1 MEETFIPQG
10 AKPAMGYDMSKFYG
24 IDARGIPFFYH
35 ISTSNLSFIQTAR
48 DLKSLGI
55 NNNAFFLS
63 LYNPDLADVDPFS
76 PNLTKEQVQAII
88 NECIINPWYFIRECV
103 RIPEQGGGTGPGAG
117 SKFRLHRGNLAAC
130 WCFFRNIDLY
140 LVIPRQCFKTHS
152 MLACLNWAY
161 IFGTSNSVFN
171 FSNKSQKDS
180 DDNLRKM
187 KEQKD
192 VLPIYMQ
199 HRYGIEIDESG
210 DFKQVKGLDN
220 VRTMTNPVNGNR
232 IDSKPSAATEEKA
245 DGIGRG
251 NSAPIQFYDEVE
263 FTKYIGTIIMAAGPA
278 YVRAAENAKKN
289 GAMYGRIFITTPGN
303 IDSQPVKDSMSTREQ
318 AAVFTERLYDMTED
332 DIAAFMKANS
342 RNGIIYIEF
351 NYKQIGMDEEWYQKV
366 CAVSNWDKIKIK
378 REVLLQRIRGTSES
392 PFDPDDLDT
401 INGFRKE
408 PIDEIMINKIFT
420 LYVYERLD
428 KTVPYILG
436 VDCATGVN
444 NDNTV
449 LMVIDPYTLH
459 PVACMKT
466 PLADAVETA
475 QNIIHVVNRYIPK
488 ALVAI
493 ESNHLGSAIIAILKR
508 SSIAANLYYDIDKAM
523 VPDVE
528 TRLDKHGMVMNDP
541 NNRRFYGV
549 ATTATTRPMMMQI
562 LLRHVAERKS
572 DFICRE
578 LIDDLNNLIQKAS
591 GKIEAAPGEHDDVV
605 MAYLIALFVYYHGSK
620 LTRYGITKYDPRKPI
635 GEKVKKVETY
645 ADAYDAL
652 PDDLKQYFPNPQGQ
666 QIYQSYGGLQIDNVP
681 KQNIEVNP
689 SPDYYQSEREQ
700 YINTSSGMRVGV
712 INDEYREKLHSPY
725 EEPSYDD
732 YSGAFDV
739 CDILN
744 SD

>member
-1 MEETFIPQG
+1 MEEVFIPQG

-24 IDARGIPFFYH
+24 IDSRGIPFFYH

-232 IDSKPSAATEEKA
+232 IDSKQSAMTEEKA

-408 PIDEIMINKIFT
+408 PIDEIMVNKIFT
-420 LYVYERLD
+420 LYVYEKLD
-428 KTVPYILG
+428 KTVPYIMG

-449 LMVIDPYTLH
+449 LMIIDPYTLH

-591 GKIEAAPGEHDDVV
+591 GKIEAAQGEHDDVV

-620 LTRYGITKYDPRKPI
+620 LSRYGITKYDPRKPI
-635 GEKVKKVETY
+635 GESVKKVETY
-645 ADAYDAL
+645 ADAYEAL
-652 PDDLKQYFPNPQGQ
+652 PDNLKQYFPNPQGQ
-666 QIYQSYGGLQIDNVP
+666 QLYQSYGGLQLDDVP
-681 KQNIEVNP
+681 KQHIDLNP
-689 SPDYYQSEREQ
+689 PPDYYHSEREQ

-725 EEPSYDD
+725 EDSGYDD

>member
-1 MEETFIPQG
+1 MEEVFIPQG

-24 IDARGIPFFYH
+24 IDSRGIPFFYH

-55 NNNAFFLS
+55 NNNAFFLA

-408 PIDEIMINKIFT
+408 PIDEIMVNKIFT
-420 LYVYERLD
+420 LYVYEKLD
-428 KTVPYILG
+428 KTVPYIMG

-449 LMVIDPYTLH
+449 LMIIDPYTLH

-591 GKIEAAPGEHDDVV
+591 GKIEAAQGEHDDVV

-620 LTRYGITKYDPRKPI
+620 LSRYGITKYDLRKPI
-635 GEKVKKVETY
+635 GEKAKKVETY
-645 ADAYDAL
+645 ADAYEAL
-652 PDDLKQYFPNPQGQ
+652 PDNLKQYFPNPQGQ
-666 QIYQSYGGLQIDNVP
+666 QLYQSYGGLQLDDVP
-681 KQNIEVNP
+681 KQHIDLNP
-689 SPDYYQSEREQ
+689 PPDYYHSEREQ

-725 EEPSYDD
+725 EDSGYDD

>member
-1 MEETFIPQG
+1 MEEVFIPQG

-342 RNGIIYIEF
+342 RNGIVYIEF

-681 KQNIEVNP
+681 KQNVQLNP
-689 SPDYYQSEREQ
+689 PPDYYQSEREQ

-725 EEPSYDD
+725 EESGYDD

>member
-1 MEETFIPQG
+1 MEEVFIPQG

-24 IDARGIPFFYH
+24 IDSRGIPFFYH

-408 PIDEIMINKIFT
+408 PIDEIMVNKIFT
-420 LYVYERLD
+420 LYVYEKLD
-428 KTVPYILG
+428 KTVPYIMG

-449 LMVIDPYTLH
+449 LMIIDPYTLH

-591 GKIEAAPGEHDDVV
+591 GKIEATQGEHDDVV

-620 LTRYGITKYDPRKPI
+620 LSRYGITKYDPRKPI
-635 GEKVKKVETY
+635 GESVKKVETY
-645 ADAYDAL
+645 ADAYEAL
-652 PDDLKQYFPNPQGQ
+652 PDNLKQYFPNPQGQ
-666 QIYQSYGGLQIDNVP
+666 QLYQSYGGLQLDDVP
-681 KQNIEVNP
+681 KQHIDLNP
-689 SPDYYQSEREQ
+689 PPDYYHSEREQ

-725 EEPSYDD
+725 EDSGYDD

>member
-1 MEETFIPQG
+1 MEEVFIPQG

-24 IDARGIPFFYH
+24 IDSRGIPFFYH

-408 PIDEIMINKIFT
+408 PIDEIMVNKIFT
-420 LYVYERLD
+420 LYVYEKLD
-428 KTVPYILG
+428 KTVPYIMG

-449 LMVIDPYTLH
+449 LMIIDPYTLH

-528 TRLDKHGMVMNDP
+528 TRLDKRGMVMNDP

-591 GKIEAAPGEHDDVV
+591 GKIEAAQGEHDDVV

-620 LTRYGITKYDPRKPI
+620 LSWYGITKYDPRKPI
-635 GEKVKKVETY
+635 GEKAKKVETY
-645 ADAYDAL
+645 ADAYEAL
-652 PDDLKQYFPNPQGQ
+652 PDNLKQYFPNPQGQ
-666 QIYQSYGGLQIDNVP
+666 QLYQSYGGLQLDDVP
-681 KQNIEVNP
+681 KQHIDLNP
-689 SPDYYQSEREQ
+689 PPDYYHSEREQ

-725 EEPSYDD
+725 EDAGYDD

>member
-1 MEETFIPQG
+1 MEEVFIPQG

-24 IDARGIPFFYH
+24 IDSRGIPFFYH

-408 PIDEIMINKIFT
+408 PIDEIMVNKIFT
-420 LYVYERLD
+420 LYAYEKLD
-428 KTVPYILG
+428 KTVPYIMG

-449 LMVIDPYTLH
+449 LMIIDPYTLH

-591 GKIEAAPGEHDDVV
+591 GKIEAAQGEHDDVV

-620 LTRYGITKYDPRKPI
+620 LSRYGITKYDPRKPI
-635 GEKVKKVETY
+635 GESVKKVETY
-645 ADAYDAL
+645 ADAYEAL
-652 PDDLKQYFPNPQGQ
+652 PDNLKQYFPNPQGQ
-666 QIYQSYGGLQIDNVP
+666 QLYQSYGGLQLDDVP
-681 KQNIEVNP
+681 KQHIDLNP
-689 SPDYYQSEREQ
+689 PPDYYHSEREQ

-725 EEPSYDD
+725 EEAGYDD